1 MRKHYMRS
9 MLVAGLAVASTFG
22 VSVAANA
29 DTFTILENSAVIEPV
44 TTHVL
49 TQPVMLDRTL
59 TQPVIIHRQLQ
70 SPMVIRRTVTSPM
83 VVERT
88 MTQPVVI
95 DRTLTAPVVID
106 RDEPDRSL
114 LNFRLFPLIDLKLF

>member
-1 MRKHYMRS
+1 MKKHYMKS
-9 MLVAGLAVASTFG
+9 MLVAGLAFAGTFG
-22 VSVAANA
+22 VSMAANA
-29 DTFTILENSAVIEPV
+29 DTFTILDNSAVIEPV

-49 TQPVMLDRTL
+49 SEPVMLDRTL
-59 TQPVIIHRQLQ
+59 TQPVIIHRQIE
-70 SPMVIRRTVTSPM
+70 SPMVIRRTVTSPT
-83 VVERT
+83 VVQRT

-114 LNFRLFPLIDLKLF
+114 LHFGLFPLIDLRLF